1 MREAARELR
10 AHRGVVPDQVP
21 GPHEQIEEVE
31 ASGAALEVL
40 VSVAER
46 SQLLAQAGGEIG
58 VAAVEE
64 RLQLRLHRI
73 AAGEDRRLL
82 QVLREPLSAP
92 PPVPQAPAAELVELR
107 LEPIRVTGPHGL
119 APPQLRHP
127 ARDAH
132 DRLRRP
138 VVRTVGLL
146 RQLADLR
153 KPRDHLLEPCLPVE
167 RVPPPGAGE
176 VAMLGK
182 IPSRLPEQLA
192 RRRFPRAQL
201 APQQPAHPFRRIG
214 DGPLEPGVERLI
226 EQAVLLFAGGDLEDR
241 IDARLDRP
249 FPQEVGAEGVDG
261 ADGRRLQA
269 FQRSGQAIALLG
281 AGAAARR
288 LQLGAQAQLHL
299 AGGQVGEGQ
308 RKDPVE
314 RGPAAAHQG
323 DDARHQLGRL
333 PGAGGGLHD
342 QRRVEIAP
350 DAIAGGLV
358 GERPHGIPR
367 S

>member
-1 MREAARELR
+1 M
-10 AHRGVVPDQVP
+10 
-21 GPHEQIEEVE
+21 
-31 ASGAALEVL
+31 
-40 VSVAER
+40 
-46 SQLLAQAGGEIG
+46 
-58 VAAVEE
+58 
-64 RLQLRLHRI
+64 
-73 AAGEDRRLL
+73 
-82 QVLREPLSAP
+82 
-92 PPVPQAPAAELVELR
+92 PQAPAAELVKLRFEPIEVADAHALAAPELR
-107 LEPIRVTGPHGL
+107 NP
-119 APPQLRHP
+119 AP
-127 ARDAH
+127 DAH
-132 DRLRRP
+132 DRLGCP
-138 VVRTVGLL
+138 VVRTL
-146 RQLADLR
+146 RSRGQLADLR
-153 KPRDHLLEPCLPVE
+153 EARDDLLQPGLPVE
-167 RVPPPGAGE
+167 RVPAPGARE
-176 VAMLGK
+176 VAMFGEV
-182 IPSRLPEQLA
+182 PPRLPEQLA
-192 RRRFPRAQL
+192 RRRLPRAQL